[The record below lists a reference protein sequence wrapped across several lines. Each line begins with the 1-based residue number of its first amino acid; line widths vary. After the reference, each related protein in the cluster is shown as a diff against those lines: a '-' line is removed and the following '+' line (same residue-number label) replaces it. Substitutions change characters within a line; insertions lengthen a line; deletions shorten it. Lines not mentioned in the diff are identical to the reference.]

1 MDFRQLQT
9 IVAVADTG
17 SFAGSAHL
25 VNLTPS
31 AVSQQI
37 QALEAELGVP
47 LFDRSR
53 RPPVLNAKGEE
64 VVRAARQM
72 LQIMTETRTAI
83 TGGRTV
89 GVLKIGAI
97 RTVATRLVPLTFA
110 AMRDRYAELS
120 FHLTVDMSESL
131 MTDVGAGRLDA
142 AVVAEHVGV
151 PPGLSWT
158 PVFSEPLML
167 VAPASWQ
174 GASERELF
182 ASLPFIHYE
191 TEVPLA
197 RQIDTEL
204 SRLGLVPREIAV
216 IDTMPS
222 VVGSVL
228 AGLGIAVM
236 PRVAVDDAPPGSLY
250 AQPFGGATIMR
261 RIGIVQRHV
270 SERSE
275 VLAYMRQALTERA
288 LDFGLERPE
297 GAVHGAGAPAAAS

>member
-1 MDFRQLQT
+1 MQT

-17 SFAGSAHL
+17 SFAASAHV

-53 RPPVLNAKGEE
+53 RPPALNAKGEE

-83 TGGRTV
+83 TGGRTA

-97 RTVATRLVPLTFA
+97 RTVATRLAPLALA
-110 AMRDRYAELS
+110 AMRARYSELS
-120 FHLTVDMSESL
+120 FHMTVDMSETL
-131 MTDVGAGRLDA
+131 MTDVAAGRLDA

-151 PPGLSWT
+151 PSGLAWM

-167 VAPASWQ
+167 VAPARWQ

-182 ASLPFIHYE
+182 AQLPFIRYE
-191 TEVPLA
+191 TAVPLA

-228 AGLGIAVM
+228 AGLGLTVM
-236 PRVAVDDAPPGSLY
+236 PKVAVHDAPPGSLY
-250 AQPFGGATIMR
+250 AQPFGGTTIMR

-275 VLAYMRQALTERA
+275 VLAYMRQALTEQA
-288 LDFGLERPE
+288 VDFGLERPDRTVPGNE
-297 GAVHGAGAPAAAS
+297 GAGIAS

>member
-1 MDFRQLQT
+1 MDFRQIQT

-17 SFAGSAHL
+17 SFAASAHI

-37 QALEAELGVP
+37 QALEAELGVE

-53 RPPVLNAKGEE
+53 RPSVLNAKGEE

-72 LQIMTETRTAI
+72 LQIMTETRAAI
-83 TGGRTV
+83 SGGRTM

-97 RTVATRLVPLTFA
+97 RTVSTRLVPLAFV
-110 AMRDRYAELS
+110 AMRARYPDLS
-120 FHLTVDMSESL
+120 FYLSVGMSRSL
-131 MTDVGAGRLDA
+131 MADVAAGRLDA

-151 PPGLSWT
+151 PTGLAWS
-158 PVFSEPLML
+158 PVYSEPLLL
-167 VAPASWQ
+167 VAPARWQ

-182 ASLPFIHYE
+182 AALPFIRYE
-191 TEVPLA
+191 TDVPLA

-204 SRLGLVPREIAV
+204 SRLGVVAREIAV

-228 AGLGIAVM
+228 AGLGVAVM
-236 PRVAVDDAPPGSLY
+236 PKIAVGDAPPGSFY
-250 AQPFGGATIMR
+250 TQPFGGTTITR
-261 RIGIVQRHV
+261 RIGIVQRQV
-270 SERSE
+270 SQRSD
-275 VLAYMRQALTERA
+275 VLSYMRRNLTEGA
-288 LDFGLERPE
+288 AGFGLERPDDR
-297 GAVHGAGAPAAAS
+297 HGPDPREAESI